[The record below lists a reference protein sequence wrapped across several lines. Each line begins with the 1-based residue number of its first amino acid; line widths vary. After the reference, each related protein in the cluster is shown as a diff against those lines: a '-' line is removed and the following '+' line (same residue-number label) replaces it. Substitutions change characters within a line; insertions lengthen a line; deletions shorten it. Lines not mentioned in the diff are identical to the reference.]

1 MATSATREHAENL
14 WRYHE
19 SSVLALLQR
28 YNKEID
34 DLRRRSIISQL
45 ATDLEAGADQTYG
58 EEMLVAYAILVG
70 FTNPDGSLSLSVK
83 DIGTWAWESF
93 SRNLLILRWPPVA
106 WPYRRR
112 LSQMYQ
118 ERTS

>member
-1 MATSATREHAENL
+1 MAAATTREHAENL

-19 SSVLALLQR
+19 GSVLLLLQR

-34 DLRRRSIISQL
+34 DLRRRSIIGQL
-45 ATDLEAGADQTYG
+45 AEDLEAGADKTYG
-58 EEMLVAYAILVG
+58 EGMIIAYAILVG
-70 FTNPDGSLSLSVK
+70 FTNPDGSMGLSVK

-93 SRNLLILRWPPVA
+93 STKILFIRWPPVA

-112 LSQMYQ
+112 LSQMHK
-118 ERTS
+118 ERMP